1 MPQPPSCQPTT
12 DQPVARL
19 VLVTAIRHPEGTRIV
34 RRRPILRRAVKTA
47 LIAKAAQR
55 LGRRAEQHLSKR
67 VEHHLGKH

>member
-1 MPQPPSCQPTT
+1 M
-12 DQPVARL
+12 
-19 VLVTAIRHPEGTRIV
+19 

-67 VEHHLGKH
+67 VDNHLGKH